1 MLLPEFFIYPLA
13 LILGIPIIC
22 FISCGVDGIKGLF
35 GATIAFF
42 LNIPHIT
49 KLLCKNAYK
58 IPAKLKA
65 FKITKEEVKRS
76 LLIVGLLL
84 SFVLVSVGIA
94 KAWIVDKLCP
104 YVIFV
109 EDNKKSN
116 DVSYKVYVALGNP
129 VIKGEKQCLS
139 VGETLIV
146 NNSSKKLTYRSI
158 EYTKYTANRCY
169 SGTSSET
176 IERDGTIKVDHY
188 PDYFFSDPP
197 SSIRSNWSTERVY
210 VLNVE
215 D

>member
-1 MLLPEFFIYPLA
+1 M
-13 LILGIPIIC
+13 
-22 FISCGVDGIKGLF
+22 
-35 GATIAFF
+35 
-42 LNIPHIT
+42 PHTT

-65 FKITKEEVKRS
+65 FKKNKEGVKRS
-76 LLIVGLLL
+76 L
-84 SFVLVSVGIA
+84 SFVLVCVGIA
-94 KAWIVDKLCP
+94 KAWIIDKLCP
-104 YVIFV
+104 YVILV

-116 DVSYKVYVALGNP
+116 DVCYKVYVALGNP

-146 NNSSKKLTYRSI
+146 NNSSKKLIYHSVV
-158 EYTKYTANRCY
+158 YTRYTADRCY
-169 SGTSSET
+169 LGTSSET

-197 SSIRSNWSTERVY
+197 SSVRSNWSTERVY
-210 VLNVE
+210 VLNVG

>member
-1 MLLPEFFIYPLA
+1 MLLPEFLIYPLA
-13 LILGIPIIC
+13 LILGIPIMC
-22 FISCGVDGIKGLF
+22 FISCGVDGIKGMF
-35 GATIAFF
+35 GATKAFF
-42 LNIPHIT
+42 RNIPHTT

-65 FKITKEEVKRS
+65 FKINKEGVKRS
-76 LLIVGLLL
+76 LFIVGLLL

-94 KAWIVDKLCP
+94 KAWIIDKLCP

-116 DVSYKVYVALGNP
+116 DVSYNVYVALGNP

-146 NNSSKKLTYRSI
+146 NNSSKKLIYQSV
-158 EYTKYTANRCY
+158 EYTKYTDDRFY
-169 SGTSSET
+169 LGTSFET
-176 IERDGTIKVDHY
+176 IERDGTVKVGHF

-197 SSIRSNWSTERVY
+197 SSIRSNWSTKWVY

>member
-1 MLLPEFFIYPLA
+1 MLLPEFLIYPLA
-13 LILGIPIIC
+13 LILGIPIMC
-22 FISCGVDGIKGLF
+22 FNSCGVDGIKGMF
-35 GATIAFF
+35 GATKAFF
-42 LNIPHIT
+42 RNIPHTT

-65 FKITKEEVKRS
+65 FKINKEGVKRS
-76 LLIVGLLL
+76 LFIVGLLL

-94 KAWIVDKLCP
+94 KAWIIDKLCP

-116 DVSYKVYVALGNP
+116 DVSYNVYVALGNP

-146 NNSSKKLTYRSI
+146 NNSSKKLIYQSV
-158 EYTKYTANRCY
+158 EYTKYTDDRFY
-169 SGTSSET
+169 LGTSFET
-176 IERDGTIKVDHY
+176 IERDGTVKVGHF

-197 SSIRSNWSTERVY
+197 SSIRSNWSTKWVY

>member
-1 MLLPEFFIYPLA
+1 MLLPEFLIYPLA
-13 LILGIPIIC
+13 LILGIPIMC
-22 FISCGVDGIKGLF
+22 FISCGVDGIKGMF
-35 GATIAFF
+35 GATKAFF
-42 LNIPHIT
+42 RNIPHTT

-65 FKITKEEVKRS
+65 FKINKEGVKRS
-76 LLIVGLLL
+76 LFIVGLLL

-94 KAWIVDKLCP
+94 KAWIIDKLCP

-116 DVSYKVYVALGNP
+116 DVSYNVYVALGNP

-146 NNSSKKLTYRSI
+146 NNSSKKLIYQSV
-158 EYTKYTANRCY
+158 EYTKYTDDRFY
-169 SGTSSET
+169 LGTSFET
-176 IERDGTIKVDHY
+176 IERDGTVKVGHF

-197 SSIRSNWSTERVY
+197 SSIRSTWSTKWVY
-210 VLNVE
+210 FVYST

>member
-13 LILGIPIIC
+13 LILGIPIMC
-22 FISCGVDGIKGLF
+22 FISCGVDGIKWLF

-42 LNIPHIT
+42 LNIPHTT

-58 IPAKLKA
+58 IPVKLKA
-65 FKITKEEVKRS
+65 FKKNKEGVKRS
-76 LLIVGLLL
+76 L
-84 SFVLVSVGIA
+84 SFVLVCVGIA
-94 KAWIVDKLCP
+94 KAWIIDKLCP

-139 VGETLIV
+139 IGETLII
-146 NNSSKKLTYRSI
+146 NNSSKKLTYQSVV
-158 EYTKYTANRCY
+158 YTKYTADRCY
-169 SGTSSET
+169 LGTSSET

-188 PDYFFSDPP
+188 PYYFFSDPP
-197 SSIRSNWSTERVY
+197 SSVRSNWSTERVY

>member
-1 MLLPEFFIYPLA
+1 MLLPDFFIYPLA
-13 LILGIPIIC
+13 LILGIPIMC
-22 FISCGVDGIKGLF
+22 FISCGVDGIKGMF
-35 GATIAFF
+35 GATKAFF
-42 LNIPHIT
+42 RNIPHTT

-65 FKITKEEVKRS
+65 FKINKEGVKRS
-76 LLIVGLLL
+76 LFIVGLLL

-94 KAWIVDKLCP
+94 KAWIIDKLCP

-116 DVSYKVYVALGNP
+116 DVSYNVYVALGNP

-146 NNSSKKLTYRSI
+146 NNSSKKLIYQSV
-158 EYTKYTANRCY
+158 EYTKYTDDRFY
-169 SGTSSET
+169 LGTSFET
-176 IERDGTIKVDHY
+176 IERDGTVKVGHF

-197 SSIRSNWSTERVY
+197 SSIRSNWSTKWVY

>member
-1 MLLPEFFIYPLA
+1 M
-13 LILGIPIIC
+13 
-22 FISCGVDGIKGLF
+22 F

-42 LNIPHIT
+42 LNIPHTT
-49 KLLCKNAYK
+49 KLLCKNVYK

-65 FKITKEEVKRS
+65 FKITKEGVKRS

-129 VIKGEKQCLS
+129 VIKGEKQSLS

-169 SGTSSET
+169 LGTSSET

>member
-13 LILGIPIIC
+13 LILGIPIMC

-42 LNIPHIT
+42 LNIPHTT

-58 IPAKLKA
+58 IPVKLKA
-65 FKITKEEVKRS
+65 FKKNKEGVKRS

-84 SFVLVSVGIA
+84 SFVLVTVGIA
-94 KAWIVDKLCP
+94 KAWIIDKLCP
-104 YVIFV
+104 YVILV

-116 DVSYKVYVALGNP
+116 DVCYKVYVALGNP

-146 NNSSKKLTYRSI
+146 NNSSKKLIYQSVV
-158 EYTKYTANRCY
+158 YTRYTADRCY
-169 SGTSSET
+169 LETSSET

-188 PDYFFSDPP
+188 PDYFFSEPP